1 MIGFKSLGVCRDVS
15 SDGGSFFDL
24 ILFSVLPS
32 SLVDESVDTIARLL
46 TFALSRTLRC
56 LKAAPRLL
64 LIVASV
70 FEFTFAGDN
79 FFESGVVL

>member
-24 ILFSVLPS
+24 ILFSS

-70 FEFTFAGDN
+70 FEFTFAIGDN